1 MGVLS
6 YEKSQMLLLRQL
18 AQSDPLSFAD
28 RSGGGPPLP
37 PSPLG
42 IVLSR
47 RSPGPWLRDLADAET
62 IDCHKANYPCLT
74 LVILL
79 QGLMRHSS

>member
-6 YEKSQMLLLRQL
+6 YEKSQMFLLRQL

-42 IVLSR
+42 PVLSR
-47 RSPGPWLRDLADAET
+47 CCPGPWLRGTADVET
-62 IDCHKANYPCLT
+62 IDWRQD
-74 LVILL
+74 IE
-79 QGLMRHSS
+79 G